1 MKLDLGRNIPA
12 SIVVFLVAL
21 PLCMGVAM
29 ASGASVIQGIL
40 SGVIGGTVVGML
52 SGSHVS
58 VSGPAAGL
66 IVIVESAF
74 LDLKQVDA
82 SNYLELFA
90 LVVFLAGIIQLLLG
104 IVKLGNIADF
114 IPVSVIK
121 GMLAA
126 IGIIL
131 ILKQIPHLVGYD
143 KDAIGE
149 AEFFQKDGHN
159 TFTELYYAFVSIT
172 PLALIIGILG
182 VFIQIFWDSKLMK
195 NQNWKTYLPAPL
207 IVVVAGVGINL
218 ASNSFFPDLTIQASH
233 LVNIPSFGSA
243 TGSGFLGGFFQN
255 FHTPFWMGISMPII
269 WKMAFVIAI
278 IASIESLL
286 SLEAGDKIDPQKR
299 TAPPN
304 RELFA
309 QGVGNMLAGLIGA
322 LPITAVI
329 VRTSANVNSGST
341 NRYSAIFHGFWLLL
355 FVLFFPHVINLI
367 PLSALASIL
376 IFVGYK
382 LAKPALFKEQYHR
395 GLNAFWPFLFTI
407 VVILLTD
414 LLVGITIGMVVG
426 YMFVL
431 RENYRESLTVVN
443 EGQDFLF
450 RFHSQTSFM
459 SKSVLKKKLELV
471 HPNGSVIFDFSNNV
485 FVDNDLLDMIGDF
498 QEYSQLHNINVQ
510 FKFHDDVQKERI
522 FKRL

>member
-1 MKLDLGRNIPA
+1 
-12 SIVVFLVAL
+12 
-21 PLCMGVAM
+21 
-29 ASGASVIQGIL
+29 
-40 SGVIGGTVVGML
+40 
-52 SGSHVS
+52 
-58 VSGPAAGL
+58 
-66 IVIVESAF
+66 
-74 LDLKQVDA
+74 
-82 SNYLELFA
+82 
-90 LVVFLAGIIQLLLG
+90 
-104 IVKLGNIADF
+104 
-114 IPVSVIK
+114 
-121 GMLAA
+121 
-126 IGIIL
+126 
-131 ILKQIPHLVGYD
+131 
-143 KDAIGE
+143 
-149 AEFFQKDGHN
+149 
-159 TFTELYYAFVSIT
+159 
-172 PLALIIGILG
+172 
-182 VFIQIFWDSKLMK
+182 
-195 NQNWKTYLPAPL
+195 
-207 IVVVAGVGINL
+207 
-218 ASNSFFPDLTIQASH
+218 
-233 LVNIPSFGSA
+233 
-243 TGSGFLGGFFQN
+243 
-255 FHTPFWMGISMPII
+255 
-269 WKMAFVIAI
+269 
-278 IASIESLL
+278 
-286 SLEAGDKIDPQKR
+286 
-299 TAPPN
+299 
-304 RELFA
+304 
-309 QGVGNMLAGLIGA
+309 
-322 LPITAVI
+322 
-329 VRTSANVNSGST
+329 
-341 NRYSAIFHGFWLLL
+341 LLL